1 MSYSTEPFSEMNVD
15 GEVSMVSTWG
25 ILLGDNTIICIVD
38 GRLTANMIA
47 ERPDDDVMDEY
58 IQDYLPDEEIEVTM
72 VQFNTSTNRYDPI
85 I

>member
-25 ILLGDNTIICIVD
+25 ILLGDNTIINIVD

-47 ERPDDDVMDEY
+47 EKPDDNVMDEY
-58 IQDYLPDEEIEVTM
+58 IQDYLPDEEVEVTM

>member
-25 ILLGDNTIICIVD
+25 ILLGDNTIISIVD

-47 ERPDDDVMDEY
+47 EKPDDNVMDEY
-58 IQDYLPDEEIEVTM
+58 IQDYLPDEEVEVTM

>member
-25 ILLGDNTIICIVD
+25 ILLGDNTIISIVD

-47 ERPDDDVMDEY
+47 EKPDDDVMDEY
-58 IQDYLPDEEIEVTM
+58 IQDYLPDEEVEVTM

>member
-25 ILLGDNTIICIVD
+25 ILLGDNTIINIVD

-47 ERPDDDVMDEY
+47 EKPDDDVMDEY
-58 IQDYLPDEEIEVTM
+58 IQDYLPDEEVEVTM